1 MDYRVFRLCDHAWI
15 DTLEAYVLARA
26 YDATWRSLYLCE
38 PVGQHPIEGLGLA
51 IDFGPS
57 GSRRN

>member
-1 MDYRVFRLCDHAWI
+1 MDYRIFRLCDHARI
-15 DTLEAYVLARA
+15 DALEAYVLARA

-38 PVGQHPIEGLGLA
+38 AVGQHTLEGLGLA
-51 IDFGPS
+51 IDFGAC